1 MRILFLFR
9 ILFLWFMPAM
19 PPGPGWGE
27 REVHRQGAAM
37 DAKTQS
43 QEAMA
48 LEVLD
53 LVNRHRKTLGMPAL
67 RLSPIESSV
76 AQKHS
81 SEMASGK
88 TPFGHDGLPAKN
100 RCHFPADRP
109 PQRGSGKCGFWSQGC
124 QIRGGYVVEK
134 PVAPRQYGGS
144 LHPDWNRGIGG
155 PAGPALFY
163 PDFYPLKMGR
173 G

>member
-1 MRILFLFR
+1 
-9 ILFLWFMPAM
+9 M

-27 REVHRQGAAM
+27 REVHREGAAM
-37 DAKTQS
+37 DAKSQS
-43 QEAMA
+43 PEAMA

-88 TPFGHDGLPAKN
+88 TPFGHDGLQQRIDVISRQIGPLSAEAENVAFGPRDAKSVVDMWLKSQLHRGN
-100 RCHFPADRP
+100 MEGAYTLTGIGVSADR
-109 PQRGSGKCGFWSQGC
+109 QGRLYFT
-124 QIRGGYVVEK
+124 QIFTR
-134 PVAPRQYGGS
+134 
-144 LHPDWNRGIGG
+144 
-155 PAGPALFY
+155 
-163 PDFYPLKMGR
+163 
-173 G
+173 